1 MINEAVDKMVVIC
14 LFFRL
19 FFFNRNLLH
28 LFNVSLF

>member
-19 FFFNRNLLH
+19 FFLIEIYYIY
-28 LFNVSLF
+28 SM